1 MEPAKQVRKAVGAQV
16 FRLRHS
22 EQLDEKSRKLDDVIV
37 SAPRMP
43 VARTDGEAEPT
54 IEPGRPL
61 EIAHRMDD
69 MVKTARHRSCLHFTA
84 ENAVGCRNMFV
95 IEATIGPSRSLSD
108 RLDSHSGSVANLF
121 HLVSRSARDSQASK

>member
-16 FRLRHS
+16 FRLRHG
-22 EQLDEKSRKLDDVIV
+22 EQFDEKSRKLDDVIV

-61 EIAHRMDD
+61 EIAHRMDH
-69 MVKTARHRSCLHFTA
+69 MIKTAGHRSAFTSPPRTPSAA
-84 ENAVGCRNMFV
+84 ETC
-95 IEATIGPSRSLSD
+95 SLSK
-108 RLDSHSGSVANLF
+108 RRSV
-121 HLVSRSARDSQASK
+121 HRARFRTA